1 MYPIF
6 QDKIALWG
14 NIQKKYLEE
23 IRNISKER
31 IFVTGSPRHDIF
43 FQNQKKYHENSK
55 KVILITPQVVQEFN
69 AKVDTDTFIRLE
81 KLLEKIFSIL
91 EKIPDIKI
99 KVKMHPTLD
108 PGNEYVKNLI
118 HRINPSVEIFQTEP
132 IFDIIYSSD
141 IVLNINTEFFPST
154 VIYESM
160 IMNKPVLNIR
170 TMNEIYDFEFIKDHA
185 ILSVSDNDDLETI
198 IHDIIFDTNLKKSLI
213 ENSQKHISRYFTNSK
228 NASKNL
234 SNLLKSF

>member
-1 MYPIF
+1 
-6 QDKIALWG
+6 
-14 NIQKKYLEE
+14 
-23 IRNISKER
+23 
-31 IFVTGSPRHDIF
+31 
-43 FQNQKKYHENSK
+43 
-55 KVILITPQVVQEFN
+55 VILITPQVVQEFN